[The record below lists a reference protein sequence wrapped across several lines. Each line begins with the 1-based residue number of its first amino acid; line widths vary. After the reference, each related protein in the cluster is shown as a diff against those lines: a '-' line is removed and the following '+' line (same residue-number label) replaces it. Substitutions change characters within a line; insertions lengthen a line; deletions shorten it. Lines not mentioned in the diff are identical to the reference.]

1 MLSWV
6 RLAAGV
12 LLVAGFIAG
21 GVALYNSQVFAI
33 VEIEVEGVSELTEQ
47 EVIDVAA
54 LPEGATLLRF
64 PGTAMEQRLREH
76 PWIVAAHVGRV
87 LPDGLVIHV
96 TERTPAAIVDVGEA
110 SFWLVDGEGIALGA
124 RTPDAASDLMVV
136 RDVPDFAPVAGEAS
150 ESASLANAL
159 AVVAGLGE
167 ELRSRTRAISAPSV
181 DLTTLITTDDVEIL
195 VGSAEEIEKKEAV
208 ALRILEEQAPNVVHI
223 NVRTVDRPTWRG
235 LE

>member
-1 MLSWV
+1 MLAWV
-6 RLAAGV
+6 RRAVGV
-12 LLVAGFIAG
+12 LLVAGAIIG
-21 GVALYNSQVFAI
+21 GVAFYNSQVFAI
-33 VEIEVEGVSELTEQ
+33 VDVEVEGISELTVQ
-47 EVIDVAA
+47 EVVETAA

-64 PGTAMEQRLREH
+64 PRAEMEQRLGEH
-76 PWIVAAHVGRV
+76 PWIVMAHVGRV

-96 TERTPAAIVDVGEA
+96 TERTPAALVDVGEA
-110 SFWLVDGEGIALGA
+110 SFWIVDGEGIALGA
-124 RTPDAASDLMVV
+124 RTPEAESDLMVI
-136 RDVPDFAPVAGEAS
+136 RDLPDFTPVAGEAS

-167 ELRSRTRAISAPSV
+167 GLRGRTRAISAPSV

-208 ALRILEEQAPNVVHI
+208 ALRILEEQAPSVVHI

-235 LE
+235 LD